1 MAMSKEQLH
10 RLIDCLPPEKLP
22 ALADVLDKL
31 IEEDDELVTDEEI
44 ARYRD
49 IRNKMKHGDFV
60 RFNEA
65 FGDKDV

>member
-1 MAMSKEQLH
+1 MGMSREQLH
-10 RLIDCLPPEKLP
+10 RLIDQLPPDKLP

-44 ARYRD
+44 SKYRQ
-49 IRNKMKHGDFV
+49 IRKDMRNGEFV
-60 RFNEA
+60 RFRDV